1 MESEKILAKEKMKVV
16 KINGIKTTIVIP
28 PKINKKD
35 IPKEFK
41 SEQNRPKGLVL
52 LL

>member
-1 MESEKILAKEKMKVV
+1 MEKISVKEKTKVV

-28 PKINKKD
+28 PRINKKD

-41 SEQNRPKGLVL
+41 SEQNHPKGLAL